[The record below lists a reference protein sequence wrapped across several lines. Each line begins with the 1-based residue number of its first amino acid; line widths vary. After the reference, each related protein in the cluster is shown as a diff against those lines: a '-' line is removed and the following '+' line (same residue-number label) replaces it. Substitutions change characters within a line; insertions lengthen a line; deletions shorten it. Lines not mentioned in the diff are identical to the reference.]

1 MWQREY
7 SIETSASPATIWRLF
22 QDVAG
27 WKSWNAGIEEISIAG
42 AFAEGM
48 EFTMKPPGQAA
59 FTSRLVRVRENEL
72 FEDETIVD
80 GIRVVVAHRLAR
92 IGTTLTRITYA
103 ANVSGPG
110 AEEAGPL
117 ITDDFPDVLK
127 ALVAL
132 AERTGS

>member
-7 SIETSASPATIWRLF
+7 SIETSASPATIWRIF
-22 QDVAG
+22 RDVAG

-42 AFAEGM
+42 PFVEGT

-59 FTSRLVRVRENEL
+59 FTSRLVRIRENEL
-72 FEDETIVD
+72 FEDETVID
-80 GIRVVVAHRLAR
+80 GIRAVVAHRLETIAP
-92 IGTTLTRITYA
+92 TLTRITYA
-103 ANVSGPG
+103 ASVSGPG
-110 AEEAGPL
+110 AEEIGPF

-127 ALVAL
+127 ALVSL